1 MSTKALSHRDSS
13 SRQHLWN
20 FIWGLPYILGV
31 VVVGHVL
38 TQRYSIGM
46 DDQKE
51 LCLAGHHR
59 WYLIDHW
66 NREFKDGD
74 LMAFV
79 SDERMRPFFK
89 AETTFVKRV
98 EGIPGERVQEDQDQ
112 IRVNERSRSHRG
124 SKCRGARALSAS
136 TPDLLGHGRSSEV
149 LRFKVLGGGLS
160 TAGDREGVCVAV
172 LIGIYRGLL

>member
-1 MSTKALSHRDSS
+1 MSTKALSHRDSIS
-13 SRQHLWN
+13 QQRLWN

-66 NREFKDGD
+66 NREFQDGD
-74 LMAFV
+74 LMAFE

-98 EGIPGERVQEDQDQ
+98 EGISGERVQEDQDQ
-112 IRVNERSRSHRG
+112 IRVNDRSVGHG
-124 SKCRGARALSAS
+124 F
-136 TPDLLGHGRSSEV
+136 PLLGHVGVSNAVGQEPFQLQPLTYWVMGDHPKSFDSRYWGVVYQQQVIGRAYA
-149 LRFKVLGGGLS
+149 LPF
-160 TAGDREGVCVAV
+160 
-172 LIGIYRGLL
+172 

>member
-1 MSTKALSHRDSS
+1 MSTRALSHRDSIS
-13 SRQHLWN
+13 QQRLWN

-66 NREFKDGD
+66 NREFRNGD
-74 LMAFV
+74 LMAFA
-79 SDERMRPFFK
+79 SDERMRPFFND
-89 AETTFVKRV
+89 ETTFVKRV
-98 EGIPGERVQEDQDQ
+98 EGIPGQVVQQDAERITVDQRPVGNGFPLLDHVGVRNAVGHEPFHLQPRTYWVMGDQ
-112 IRVNERSRSHRG
+112 PKSFDSRYWG
-124 SKCRGARALSAS
+124 VVYQQQIIGKAYAL
-136 TPDLLGHGRSSEV
+136 P
-149 LRFKVLGGGLS
+149 F
-160 TAGDREGVCVAV
+160 
-172 LIGIYRGLL
+172 